1 MNQFY
6 GMKGIKREFSVARTP
21 QQNGVAERKNRTL
34 IEAART
40 MLADSLLPTTF
51 WAEAFSTACY
61 VQNRVLVTKPH
72 NKTPYEL
79 LHGSGPE
86 WLFDIDLLTNSM
98 NYEPVN
104 AGNQTN
110 NNASIK
116 DNVDAVPTHQYIMLP
131 LLYDSP
137 QSSKDAVADDAGKKT
152 NEEPTNKDKRNG
164 QEKEGGASNKEN
176 EQNYFS
182 PSVSTVGQNFTNID
196 DLHTDPLIL
205 DLEDTGIFNGA
216 YNDEDVGAE
225 ADLNNLET
233 TMNVSPIPITR
244 IHKDHPINQ
253 IIGDINSATQT
264 RRMTKI
270 TKNMVSI
277 KIKDPNLQVMIGKTV
292 DEGFTEQGYRSKQ
305 EVVVKEFEEQDL
317 LVRIRT
323 KKPTHEE
330 TVQKQPGIFLVLFS
344 HRKNS
349 KNADKDKQIG
359 GWGAKISLIEEAE
372 YEVAIK

>member
-1 MNQFY
+1 
-6 GMKGIKREFSVARTP
+6 
-21 QQNGVAERKNRTL
+21 
-34 IEAART
+34 
-40 MLADSLLPTTF
+40 
-51 WAEAFSTACY
+51 
-61 VQNRVLVTKPH
+61 
-72 NKTPYEL
+72 
-79 LHGSGPE
+79 
-86 WLFDIDLLTNSM
+86 
-98 NYEPVN
+98 
-104 AGNQTN
+104 
-110 NNASIK
+110 
-116 DNVDAVPTHQYIMLP
+116 
-131 LLYDSP
+131 
-137 QSSKDAVADDAGKKT
+137 AVADDAGKKT

-270 TKNMVSI
+270 S
-277 KIKDPNLQVMIGKTV
+277 
-292 DEGFTEQGYRSKQ
+292 
-305 EVVVKEFEEQDL
+305 EE
-317 LVRIRT
+317 
-323 KKPTHEE
+323 H
-330 TVQKQPGIFLVLFS
+330 
-344 HRKNS
+344 
-349 KNADKDKQIG
+349 AM
-359 GWGAKISLIEEAE
+359 
-372 YEVAIK
+372 